1 MRRNSGEIGVSNPEF
16 FIEEVT
22 SEVRRDKLYKYL
34 RRYAWVGVLIVLLI
48 VGGAAFR
55 EWSIARD
62 KAAAE
67 AFGDAIISVYEL
79 EPSQRVDELRAVQAA
94 SGDAK
99 AVARMLAAEEAI
111 NAGRLDDAITSLD
124 SILAD
129 SDVSEVYRDLAAFK
143 STLLRSAS
151 LAPDEI
157 IRLLEPMAAPGKTF
171 RVLALEQIA
180 LANMDAGRYALAAQQ
195 LRELSGDAGSPASLR
210 RRVQQIL
217 PTLDASGGSSSG
229 SGVGQE

>member
-1 MRRNSGEIGVSNPEF
+1 MLWNCGEIGVSNPEF
-16 FIEEVT
+16 FIDEVT

-48 VGGAAFR
+48 VGGAAYR

-62 KAAAE
+62 RAAAE
-67 AFGDAIISVYEL
+67 ALGDAIISVYES
-79 EPSQRVDELRAVQAA
+79 ESSQRVDELRAVQAG
-94 SGDAK
+94 SGDAR
-99 AVARMLAAEEAI
+99 AVVRMLAAEEAI
-111 NAGRLDDAITSLD
+111 NAGRLADAITSLD

-129 SDVSEVYRDLAAFK
+129 SDASEVYKDLAAFK
-143 STLLRSAS
+143 STLLRTES
-151 LAPDEI
+151 LAPDET

-195 LRELSGDAGSPASLR
+195 LGELFGDAEAPASLR
-210 RRVQQIL
+210 QRIQQIL
-217 PTLDASGGSSSG
+217 PTLEASGGSSSG
-229 SGVGQE
+229 SVVGQE

>member
-1 MRRNSGEIGVSNPEF
+1 MRWNCGEIGVSNPEF
-16 FIEEVT
+16 FINEVT

-48 VGGAAFR
+48 VGGAAYR

-62 KAAAE
+62 STAAE
-67 AFGDAIISVYEL
+67 ALGDAIISVYEL
-79 EPSQRVDELRAVQAA
+79 ESSQRVDELRSVQAG
-94 SGDAK
+94 SGDAR
-99 AVARMLAAEEAI
+99 AVVRMLAAEEAI

-129 SDVSEVYRDLAAFK
+129 SDTSEVYKDLAAFK
-143 STLLRSAS
+143 STLLRTES
-151 LAPDEI
+151 LAPDET

-195 LRELSGDAGSPASLR
+195 LGELFGDAEAPASLR
-210 RRVQQIL
+210 QRIQQIL
-217 PTLDASGGSSSG
+217 PTLEASGGSSSG
-229 SGVGQE
+229 SVVGQE

>member
-34 RRYAWVGVLIVLLI
+34 RRYAWVGVLIVLLV

-210 RRVQQIL
+210 RRIQQIL

>member
-1 MRRNSGEIGVSNPEF
+1 VRRNSGEIGVSNPEF

-62 KAAAE
+62 RAAAE
-67 AFGDAIISVYEL
+67 AFGDAVISVYEL
-79 EPSQRVDELRAVQAA
+79 EPSQRVDELRAVPAA

-151 LAPDEI
+151 LAPDET
-157 IRLLEPMAAPGKTF
+157 IRLLEPMATPGKTF

-180 LANMDAGRYALAAQQ
+180 LANIDAGRYALAAQQ
-195 LRELSGDAGSPASLR
+195 LRELSGDAGSTASLR
-210 RRVQQIL
+210 RRIQQIL

-229 SGVGQE
+229 SVVGQE

>member
-62 KAAAE
+62 RAAAE
-67 AFGDAIISVYEL
+67 AFGDAIISIYGL

-99 AVARMLAAEEAI
+99 AVVRMLAAEEAI
-111 NAGRLDDAITSLD
+111 NAGRPDDAITSLD

-157 IRLLEPMAAPGKTF
+157 IRLFEPMAAPGKTF

-180 LANMDAGRYALAAQQ
+180 LANIDAGRYALAAQQ
-195 LRELSGDAGSPASLR
+195 LRELSGDAGSTASLR
-210 RRVQQIL
+210 RRIQQIL
-217 PTLDASGGSSSG
+217 PTLDASGSSSG
-229 SGVGQE
+229 SVVGQE